1 MAGRAPRTSRR
12 FACKVLK
19 LLALLFQKYKYRQS
33 TEKFTAFREQDDEDV
48 RWVGVGHGFAIF
60 VFNIAFSPRFF
71 LLFSP
76 NIFFFLQD
84 DEDVRG
90 EVSAADLAGGGVM
103 DAEAFTSSQVLD
115 FTCFTSTKV
124 CVAAA

>member
-1 MAGRAPRTSRR
+1 MSATDS
-12 FACKVLK
+12 
-19 LLALLFQKYKYRQS
+19 Q
-33 TEKFTAFREQDDEDV
+33 
-48 RWVGVGHGFAIF
+48 
-60 VFNIAFSPRFF
+60 
-71 LLFSP
+71 
-76 NIFFFLQD
+76 FFFLILPFPPAFSFFFFLIFPFFFAD

-115 FTCFTSTKV
+115 FTCFTCFSSTKV